1 MNVATASARTMTAPT
16 RALHGVIDAWRA
28 VTVEQV
34 GLAALLGVAA
44 LAQVL
49 VRALNQTPATV
60 LAETVNAQ
68 LGAFA
73 LLAAVVVADGAVDR
87 GASRLAAYGVAVGV
101 GAVVGVAAQL
111 TYLQG
116 FWDVAANEGS
126 AISRLVT
133 KPPHPLPI
141 LGLLIEWLIIDALAV
156 YVYADR
162 REARRMTARL
172 HAAELQRN
180 AQARRVLESQLQTM
194 QARIEPRF
202 LFDTLAQVKRLYELD
217 ATLAQRM
224 LDDLIDYLRAA
235 MPRMRDTSSTL
246 AQEIELASAYLSIVG
261 ARSGSR
267 LGFDIDVPEGRNVRM
282 APMVLL
288 PLIDQAL
295 SRSLQLAAIPRS
307 ILIRA
312 RIADGTLRL
321 AIIDSGTGFLPE
333 TAGDEIHGLRE
344 RLIALYGEAASLE
357 LRHGQR
363 TSTEA
368 VLTIPYEAIDGT
380 DR

>member
-1 MNVATASARTMTAPT
+1 
-16 RALHGVIDAWRA
+16 
-28 VTVEQV
+28 
-34 GLAALLGVAA
+34 
-44 LAQVL
+44 
-49 VRALNQTPATV
+49 
-60 LAETVNAQ
+60 
-68 LGAFA
+68 
-73 LLAAVVVADGAVDR
+73 
-87 GASRLAAYGVAVGV
+87 
-101 GAVVGVAAQL
+101 
-111 TYLQG
+111 
-116 FWDVAANEGS
+116 
-126 AISRLVT
+126 
-133 KPPHPLPI
+133 
-141 LGLLIEWLIIDALAV
+141 
-156 YVYADR
+156 
-162 REARRMTARL
+162 
-172 HAAELQRN
+172 
-180 AQARRVLESQLQTM
+180 
-194 QARIEPRF
+194 
-202 LFDTLAQVKRLYELD
+202 
-217 ATLAQRM
+217 
-224 LDDLIDYLRAA
+224 
-235 MPRMRDTSSTL
+235 MRDTSSTL